1 MSRPRLPSSV
11 DGHFLSLDDYLTEFD
26 ARQWEIRG
34 RWGIGPKESWK
45 LERLQHFREPGF
57 PSWEAFDQ
65 GNADQARELIESERD
80 FLAEFQQKARDLG
93 ISLYRVRVVERP
105 ITAYLWWE
113 LHLLKLRAECGELI
127 RVVELDKVSPYERE
141 QAIPE
146 LLTLGPRLLYEI
158 QYNQDGVLTGAVRTA
173 NRRMAADATK
183 LIRSL
188 YDQGEDLATF
198 VDREVAPL
206 KGGIMVNMPDS
217 KEVTPQRDGQ
227 QVA

>member
-1 MSRPRLPSSV
+1 MPKPRLPSSLE
-11 DGHFLSLDDYLTEFD
+11 GHLLSLDEYLTEFD
-26 ARQWEIRG
+26 VRQWEIRR

-57 PSWEAFDQ
+57 SSWEAFDQ
-65 GNADQARELIESERD
+65 GDPDQARGLIEAERD
-80 FLAEFQQKARDLG
+80 FLAEFQQKARDLD

-113 LHLLKLRAECGELI
+113 LHLLKLRAECGERI
-127 RVVELDKVSPYERE
+127 HVVELDKLQEYERGSTL
-141 QAIPE
+141 PE
-146 LLTLGPRLLYEI
+146 LLTLGSRLLYEI
-158 QYNQDGVLTGAVRTA
+158 RYDRGGVLTGAVRTA
-173 NRRMAADATK
+173 NRRMVADATK

-206 KGGIMVNMPDS
+206 KGRVAISAPDS
-217 KEVTPQRDGQ
+217 KEDTPHRDGQ
-227 QVA
+227 QAA